1 MSHPRL
7 DRDVELF
14 LQMSLNIDWT
24 KNKIIMENSIV
35 LNSIMIFFVC
45 KVGIEFD
52 HRESISLSNSFRS

>member
-35 LNSIMIFFVC
+35 LNSIMIFLFARL
-45 KVGIEFD
+45 G
-52 HRESISLSNSFRS
+52 